1 MGVWRRV
8 VPPWPGSAALLVSL
22 HRYGD
27 KAELTLKKVAGN
39 RLP

>member
-1 MGVWRRV
+1 MGVRRPV
-8 VPPWPGSAALLVSL
+8 VPPGSAALLVSL